1 MNSTWGTLMKR
12 AGIARLL
19 LGGVLALLC
28 ATRLLAAEDPMPRP
42 PELERDVQFW
52 IRVYT
57 EVDTNGGFLHDE
69 HNLGV
74 VYETLRFAANASPR
88 EREKIVEQGRT
99 RYTAALRR
107 IAAANG
113 GPLSEEDQHIL
124 EMWGT
129 EGTPARLLEA
139 TDEIR
144 FQLGQSD
151 RFKAGLI
158 RSGAWETHIA
168 ETLANLGLPAEL
180 AVLPHVESSFNPAAY
195 SKVGAAGLWQF
206 MRSTGRRYMRIDN
219 AVDDRLDPFRATE
232 AAAQLLAYNYR
243 LLGTW
248 PLALTAY
255 NHGAEG
261 VRRAKETLGTDDIVR
276 IVRNYKGRTFGF
288 ASRNFYVSFLA
299 ALEIDRNPE
308 KYFGPVERSS
318 EARFQ
323 EVTVPAF
330 VQISSLER
338 ALRIDRQRL
347 RELNPALLRAVWD
360 GQRHVPKAYHLR
372 LPIDGEKW
380 TSDLLAARLSP
391 GEIFAGQP
399 EPRRYRVR
407 AGDTVASVADQFG
420 VTAEALSRTNRMRT
434 SGRLKVGRVI
444 NVPESAAGS
453 LGLVASATGSTTPI
467 ATGLVASGPPNA
479 ASTAAGAS
487 ASGVATGDANGLG
500 ATGARGAGAGTSAG
514 RARGT
519 GANASVASAGRPNGA
534 VAGGATSSGTAAGA
548 AGVGTGSTTTNG
560 TSVASTGAS
569 ASARG
574 AAPGTSGAGGQ
585 ATASGGLVSPGV
597 YVVQSGESL
606 SEIASKFGMTE
617 GQLLKLNGIRNRDF
631 IFQGQQLLVT
641 ATPPSAVASTGGGP
655 AAALSGGTA
664 STIATRT
671 KTLEGSAS
679 GAPLAS
685 TAVPSTNVPTR
696 ERLTGATP
704 PNTSPV
710 PVVAAGAVPAA
721 EAARESVEEAKAV
734 AKVELPAENAQ
745 PVSAAQA
752 EELSPA
758 LGPAAD
764 TQQNADPTDYS
775 VAKDNTIRVAAAETL
790 GHYADWLRIS
800 AARLRQLNKMSF
812 AKPVLIGHKL
822 KLDFSRVN
830 REDFE
835 TKRRE
840 YHVELQA
847 TYFAEHRIIGTEVY
861 IVRRGDALWTVTQ
874 RFEQLPIWLLQ
885 QYNPDVDLADLRPGT
900 QIVMPRVENVVAGPG

>member
-1 MNSTWGTLMKR
+1 MNSTWGKAIAR
-12 AGIARLL
+12 AGLERLL
-19 LGGVLALLC
+19 LGGVLVLLA
-28 ATRLLAAEDPMPRP
+28 ATRALAAEDPIPRP

-52 IRVYT
+52 IRIYS

-69 HNLGV
+69 RNLGV
-74 VYETLRFAANASPR
+74 VYEKLHFAPNTSPR
-88 EREKIVEQGRT
+88 EREKILDQGKV

-113 GPLSEEDQHIL
+113 GPLSEEDQRIL
-124 EMWGT
+124 DMWGT

-151 RFKAGLI
+151 RFRAGLI

-243 LLGTW
+243 LLGSW

-276 IVRNYKGRTFGF
+276 IVRTYKGRTFGF

-308 KYFGPVERSS
+308 KYFGGVERAT

-323 EVTVPAF
+323 EVTVPGF
-330 VQISSLER
+330 VQMAALER
-338 ALRIDRQRL
+338 ALRIDHQRL
-347 RELNPALLRAVWD
+347 RELNPALLRSVWD

-372 LPIDGEKW
+372 LPMDGDKW

-391 GEIFAGQP
+391 GDFFAGQP

-407 AGDTVASVADQFG
+407 RGDTVASVADQYG
-420 VTAEALSRTNRMRT
+420 VTAEALARLNRVRT
-434 SGRLKVGRVI
+434 SGKLKVGRMI
-444 NVPESAAGS
+444 NLPESTAGTLVAVAGAPAGSIAAGRPGTTATVAANASGSAGRSGGTSVTSGIGVLNGGAANGSTATTGAESAA
-453 LGLVASATGSTTPI
+453 
-467 ATGLVASGPPNA
+467 ASG
-479 ASTAAGAS
+479 
-487 ASGVATGDANGLG
+487 
-500 ATGARGAGAGTSAG
+500 GAGTSIL
-514 RARGT
+514 
-519 GANASVASAGRPNGA
+519 NGI
-534 VAGGATSSGTAAGA
+534 VAGGSGTTANGVPSGVGAEVSGSTSGTNTRSGA
-548 AGVGTGSTTTNG
+548 AGTANGINTGPR
-560 TSVASTGAS
+560 
-569 ASARG
+569 RG
-574 AAPGTSGAGGQ
+574 IIS
-585 ATASGGLVSPGV
+585 SPSGV
-597 YVVQSGESL
+597 YVVQTGESL
-606 SEIASKFGMTE
+606 ADIASKFGMTE
-617 GQLLKLNGIRNRDF
+617 AQLLKLNGIRNRDF
-631 IFQGQQLLVT
+631 IFEGQQLLVT
-641 ATPPSAVASTGGGP
+641 ATPPSAVASTGGPGTGVP
-655 AAALSGGTA
+655 SAASAAAPAKTFEGG
-664 STIATRT
+664 
-671 KTLEGSAS
+671 AS
-679 GAPLAS
+679 GAPVAS
-685 TAVPSTNVPTR
+685 TAVPSTNVPSR
-696 ERLTGATP
+696 ERLTGASAP
-704 PNTSPV
+704 DTSPV
-710 PVVAAGAVPAA
+710 PAVAAGAVPIE
-721 EAARESVEEAKAV
+721 EAARESVEEAHAV
-734 AKVELPAENAQ
+734 AKAGAPAQNAQ
-745 PVSAAQA
+745 PVNAAQA

-758 LGPAAD
+758 LGPSAD

-775 VAKDNTIRVAAAETL
+775 VSKDNTIRVAAAETL
-790 GHYADWLRIS
+790 GHYADWLRAS
-800 AARLRQLNKMSF
+800 AGRLRQLNKMSF
-812 AKPVLIGHKL
+812 AKPVLIGHKI
-822 KLDFSRVN
+822 KLEFGRVSR
-830 REDFE
+830 EEFE

-840 YHVELQA
+840 YHAELQA

-874 RFEQLPIWLLQ
+874 RFAQLPIWLLQ
-885 QYNPDVDLADLRPGT
+885 QYNPDVDLADLHPGT
-900 QIVMPRVENVVAGPG
+900 QIVMPRVENVVGGPG